1 MVDRVQLEVMEIRG
15 LGYCDGCGASNGCNV
30 GDRWTYPDGMDGFC
44 EFALNALLPSLMSF
58 STGGS
63 SPEAI
68 STGVNGVSH
77 ECCPDGLRPV
87 VFTISRIE
95 ENGGEQQTV

>member
-1 MVDRVQLEVMEIRG
+1 MVDRVQVEVMEIKG
-15 LGYCDGCGASNGCNV
+15 LGYCDGCGIWNGCNV
-30 GDRWTYPDGMDGFC
+30 GDSWTYPEGMGDFC
-44 EFALNALLPSLMSF
+44 KFALNALLPSLMSF

-68 STGVNGVSH
+68 STGVSGVSH

-87 VFTISRIE
+87 VFTISRI
-95 ENGGEQQTV
+95 